1 MRPVEG
7 MLNRAV
13 VGRLLGLLAAVL
25 LAQIP
30 TNVDA
35 WAVSHAR
42 LQVARVGRTKGLSLN
57 LAGAD
62 LARCSLYR
70 PILGG
75 FRKSTRTSSFQLRH
89 YLSPVATA
97 AQHGTEATASPEP
110 RSLLIYDGTLTQRQ
124 AEFSVEDKI
133 KVAQMLDDF
142 GTHYIEAG
150 WPTVNPADR
159 VFFVRALDE
168 LEPQCFRKLVAMA
181 PLMADG
187 QSSTRVS
194 EALLKTGAMC
204 VGVAL
209 NMAAVKSDSEAM
221 SSLQETL
228 QLLLHDETK
237 SSADRKVV
245 VQLHNAMHAYR
256 DDPRTI
262 KSIVSAICRAGAD
275 LAMLVDSGG
284 TATPWE
290 VEEIVVE
297 LQRSVEW
304 GDTKL
309 GVACKEQAEL
319 AVAST
324 LYAARQG
331 AEVLAGTMNGFGGAV
346 DLASLVPVLQ
356 LKMGHQLVTP
366 DALAGLTRLSRAIN
380 EQVNL
385 PHSNSQPFVGQSAFA
400 HKGGIHVAA
409 VLKNEDSYQHIDPR
423 IVGNQRRVLISE
435 LSGRGNIM
443 SKVEELGM
451 LGQQA
456 GQLQAGQG
464 GGPGGGGGSSSRG
477 TDWKQRSGDILKTVK
492 DLEQKGYTF
501 EGAEASVD
509 LMIRRTF
516 EEYLPAFTVE
526 SYQVY
531 NTDLSPTTERTMRWR
546 QGEAGNYQSPSRKL
560 ATCKAVV
567 AVTISPTIDCY
578 RREESCDVLDDEEVI
593 LEVAKGNGPVD
604 ALARA
609 LNRALMPSF
618 PTLKQVDL
626 TDYKVRILDA
636 DHATAANVRVM
647 VDFRYTSQQAAPPGE
662 PSDQT
667 PHPQPDPNRPP
678 LTPAASGSYLDT
690 AHALA
695 WRAEVAARSA
705 KCWAGNDISHECGT
719 HWQQPA
725 VTTRQARAPARASES
740 PGPQSARAPTSLP
753 PVLLRW

>member
-1 MRPVEG
+1 M
-7 MLNRAV
+7 AV
-13 VGRLLGLLAAVL
+13 RLLCLLAAGLLA
-25 LAQIP
+25 QTP
-30 TNVDA
+30 TGVDA
-35 WAVSHAR
+35 WLASRAYLEAAR
-42 LQVARVGRTKGLSLN
+42 SGSSTRVLSFKSTEIRADPSRSSPHRTL
-57 LAGAD
+57 
-62 LARCSLYR
+62 
-70 PILGG
+70 LGG
-75 FRKSTRTSSFQLRH
+75 LRKSRGVSAFQLRQ
-89 YLSPVATA
+89 YSSPVATA
-97 AQHGTEATASPEP
+97 AQHGTGATASPGP
-110 RSLLIYDGTLTQRQ
+110 GSLMIYDCTLTQRQ
-124 AEFSVEDKI
+124 AEFSVEDRI
-133 KVAQMLDDF
+133 KVAQMLDEF

-150 WPTVNPADR
+150 WPTVNPRDR

-168 LEPQCFRKLVAMA
+168 LEPQAFRKLVAMA
-181 PLMADG
+181 PLMGEGGDDNPV
-187 QSSTRVS
+187 QVS
-194 EALLKTGAMC
+194 EALLNTGAAC

-209 NMAAVKSDSEAM
+209 NVAALTSGADAVRV
-221 SSLQETL
+221 LQETL
-228 QLLLHDETK
+228 RLLVLDDAKRT
-237 SSADRKVV
+237 VV
-245 VQLHNAMHAYR
+245 VQLHNAMHAYK
-256 DDPRTI
+256 DDP
-262 KSIVSAICRAGAD
+262 SGVQSVVSAICRGRAD

-290 VEEIVVE
+290 VEEMVSD
-297 LQRSVEW
+297 LQCSVDW
-304 GDTKL
+304 GKTKL
-309 GVACKEQAEL
+309 GVGCKEQAEL

-331 AEVLAGTMNGFGGAV
+331 AEVLAGTMNGFGGAL
-346 DLASLVPVLQ
+346 DLASLVPILQ
-356 LKMGHQLVTP
+356 LKMGHQIVTP

-451 LGQQA
+451 LGQKA
-456 GQLQAGQG
+456 GPLTRSAGDDRGDERQ
-464 GGPGGGGGSSSRG
+464 SG

-516 EEYLPAFTVE
+516 EEYVPAFTVE

-531 NTDLSPTTERTMRWR
+531 NTDLSPTTERTQRWR
-546 QGEAGNYQSPSRKL
+546 QGDAGNYQSASRKL

-567 AVTISPTIDCY
+567 AVTISPTIDCF
-578 RREESCDVLDDEEVI
+578 RREESCDLDDEEVI

-647 VDFRYTSQQAAPPGE
+647 VDFRYNKLSGESQGKRNPLGQHGPL
-662 PSDQT
+662 DQT
-667 PHPQPDPNRPP
+667 LIGNRSLTRACNAHTCLPH
-678 LTPAASGSYLDT
+678 L
-690 AHALA
+690 
-695 WRAEVAARSA
+695 
-705 KCWAGNDISHECGT
+705 I
-719 HWQQPA
+719 
-725 VTTRQARAPARASES
+725 
-740 PGPQSARAPTSLP
+740 
-753 PVLLRW
+753 